1 MHRIALLAAILVLCL
16 VPAGVAQAQFGAP
29 SAPDGLTQPPPPPP
43 QQADDFDDDGGLST
57 LQIVLI
63 FGGAVLVLA
72 LIAFVIVRDARRSAP
87 ADERPRREGANP
99 PHGKTAGGGPAHNSS
114 MSEIRARERQQ
125 AKRAKAKARNV
136 RQQRKKNRPK

>member
-29 SAPDGLTQPPPPPP
+29 NAPSELTTPPPPPP
-43 QQADDFDDDGGLST
+43 AQSDDFDDGGLST

-63 FGGAVLVLA
+63 FGGAALVLA
-72 LIAFVIVRDARRSAP
+72 VIAFVIVRDARRSAP

-99 PHGKTAGGGPAHNSS
+99 PHAKTASGGPAHNSS